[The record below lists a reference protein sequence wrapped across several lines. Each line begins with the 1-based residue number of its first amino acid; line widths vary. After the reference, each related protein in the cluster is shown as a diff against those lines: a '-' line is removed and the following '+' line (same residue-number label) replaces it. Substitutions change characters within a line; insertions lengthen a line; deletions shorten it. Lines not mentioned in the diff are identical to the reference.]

1 MDPLAKSCMKTYSEL
16 TEEKKPVLPAPVPSN
31 MEDGE
36 EGEEGNFEF
45 SAKYFWVL
53 PPKLNPSISF

>member
-45 SAKYFWVL
+45 SAKYF
-53 PPKLNPSISF
+53 